1 MTSFKVGDKVRRVTN
16 SWSPEHYGVLGEV
29 YEVLNVAR
37 DTIKVIRGPGGWA
50 TGCAFELVKE
60 ENPPETNFKV
70 GDRIKRI
77 KTSKTPHLHGTLGE
91 VYTVLEMQENH
102 PVVIFGRSAAASY
115 MFELVTEEEEKP
127 MYEVG
132 EVYLW
137 KGGVCPLP
145 KGTQVDIRFGRSD
158 MSTIDSLWSSF
169 NNATGL
175 FWEHKFCGPNIVM
188 FKVVSYPKPEPVKR
202 SVTLELTEEQL
213 KAVESVLLKEG
224 RL

>member
-1 MTSFKVGDKVRRVTN
+1 M
-16 SWSPEHYGVLGEV
+16 
-29 YEVLNVAR
+29 
-37 DTIKVIRGPGGWA
+37 
-50 TGCAFELVKE
+50 
-60 ENPPETNFKV
+60 TNFKV

-77 KTSKTPHLHGTLGE
+77 KTAKTPHLHGTLGE

-137 KGGVCPLP
+137 KGGECPLP
-145 KGTQVDIRFGRSD
+145 EGTQVDVRLGSKTMSVVDKEWTPSKTESAFHWQHRF
-158 MSTIDSLWSSF
+158 TF
-169 NNATGL
+169 TNV
-175 FWEHKFCGPNIVM
+175 VM
-188 FKVVSYPKPEPVKR
+188 FKVVSYPEPAPVKR

>member
-1 MTSFKVGDKVRRVTN
+1 MKNFKVGDKVRRVTD
-16 SWSPEHYGVLGEV
+16 SYWPEEFGY
-29 YEVLNVAR
+29 
-37 DTIKVIRGPGGWA
+37 K
-50 TGCAFELVKE
+50 
-60 ENPPETNFKV
+60 
-70 GDRIKRI
+70 
-77 KTSKTPHLHGTLGE
+77 GE
-91 VYTVLEMQENH
+91 VYTVISLTGDYGIK
-102 PVVIFGRSAAASY
+102 VIADYSADPEQ
-115 MFELVTEEEEKP
+115 FELVTEEEEKP
-127 MYEVG
+127 VYEVG

-137 KGGVCPLP
+137 KGGECPLP